1 MNRALDSL
9 VKQRRLRVEPTS
21 LAEIRGFLGHA
32 TQALADA
39 AIPGVSP
46 SGRFEFA
53 YTAAHA
59 LAFAALRANDL
70 RPDAGPGHRAIV
82 FQSLAHSIHAKE
94 ALWSSLNRYHTK
106 RNRFEYGQWIE
117 VTDAEARDL
126 LNLATTLRDH
136 LGGWLAKHRPDLA
149 R

>member
-1 MNRALDSL
+1 
-9 VKQRRLRVEPTS
+9 VEPTS
-21 LAEIRGFLGHA
+21 LAELRGFLGHA

-39 AIPGVSP
+39 AIPGVGP

-117 VTDAEARDL
+117 VTDAGARPVESRDDAPRPPWRLACEASPG
-126 LNLATTLRDH
+126 
-136 LGGWLAKHRPDLA
+136 LGALKS
-149 R
+149 